1 MFGSIKATGG
11 DSGNW
16 NTAYGW
22 GNHASA
28 GYSTASGVEDNANN
42 YSLPVAGSSIGGVKS
57 GTDISV
63 DGSGNV
69 SVNNDSHTHDG
80 RYYTETEINTYFERG
95 YITHQSANSPAVGW
109 YTIAQN
115 TGDRALGEFQIWDTH
130 SSRHQSVIFNAAHH
144 FGTDDSN
151 SITVLANSSFGTDV
165 FRYIRIKENGTYDG
179 AAIQVYIDNA
189 ASSVHVAIVGA
200 NAQESGW
207 ALVDWLADST
217 SPSQISGWASAT
229 EKSKIDLDN
238 IHAGGIATTGKIYAG
253 GATTQYRVLTTNDE
267 GSGNGLDADTLDG
280 NHASAFSTASGVED
294 NADVTDTANVVAAL
308 TAGSNVQIAAN
319 GTISATNT
327 TYTVGDGGLT
337 QKNFTTTLKNKLDG
351 IAASATNVTNNNQL
365 TNGAGYLTSETFGS
379 SDVVLSLSGDDVTAG
394 ESITLAGGLS
404 YSGTTLTSANTTYS
418 AGTGL
423 TLTGTTFSVTA
434 NTYATAAQGTKADA
448 ALPKAGGTMTGD
460 LIIGTA
466 ASAGLTQA
474 FGNFDQLKFDNSHSD
489 SARGPNKIVMH
500 DNGAAWRGGFGIHSG
515 TVAYYSGDKHIWYKT
530 GSSDSYTERMT
541 LDGSGNLSIDGTL
554 SASGYNKSD
563 WDTAYTDRNKWDG
576 GSTGLTAS
584 TGRTSLG
591 LGTAA
596 TAATG
601 DFATAAQGTTADAAL
616 PKAGG
621 TMTGSLTIGDG
632 SAATRLI
639 IKRVDSTVADDIQF
653 YNGTTRVGEIG
664 TTDTTWLRINQNTSK
679 NIYTPRYI
687 RADNGFFV
695 DGTAKGINGSGNF
708 IGGTITGASDANVSN
723 WDTAYGWGDHSAAGY
738 GDATQDYVGEQIGA
752 ISIPSGNA
760 IIDWTADQG
769 ATNIHSGNYIN
780 TTYTVGDGGLTQNNF
795 TNADHTKLNGIETG
809 ATADQTAAE
818 IKTAIG
824 TGNGKLVPAAGSAGQ
839 FLKHDGT
846 FGTPSYTTNTNT
858 TYSAGSGLDLT
869 STTFSVEPDLR
880 DGITHVGKDSNNYIQ
895 FDSTNGRIDFYAGG
909 VFVARMES
917 DGDLH
922 IKGDVIAF
930 SDIF

>member
-1 MFGSIKATGG
+1 MYPDTPAHSIRSDNRTISPSEETAGRMKFGFTSWGNNNNTSPYADFLHLRSYTDSSGGKDNLVMFKKSEIGMRIWQQSFGS
-11 DSGNW
+11 S
-16 NTAYGW
+16 TAYSTYEDVYHT
-22 GNHASA
+22 GNLTIGDGGLTQKNFTTTLKNKLDGIAAS
-28 GYSTASGVEDNANN
+28 ANN

-63 DGSGNV
+63 DSSGNV

-115 TGDRALGEFQIWDTH
+115 SGDRAFAEFQIWDTH

-151 SITVLANSSFGTDV
+151 SITVLGNSSFSTDV

-200 NAQESGW
+200 NAQEGGW

-217 SPSQISGWASAT
+217 SPSAFTGWANAT

-434 NTYATAAQGTKADA
+434 NTYATRCT
-448 ALPKAGGTMTGD
+448 
-460 LIIGTA
+460 
-466 ASAGLTQA
+466 
-474 FGNFDQLKFDNSHSD
+474 
-489 SARGPNKIVMH
+489 R
-500 DNGAAWRGGFGIHSG
+500 
-515 TVAYYSGDKHIWYKT
+515 YK
-530 GSSDSYTERMT
+530 S
-541 LDGSGNLSIDGTL
+541 
-554 SASGYNKSD
+554 
-563 WDTAYTDRNKWDG
+563 
-576 GSTGLTAS
+576 
-584 TGRTSLG
+584 
-591 LGTAA
+591 
-596 TAATG
+596 
-601 DFATAAQGTTADAAL
+601 
-616 PKAGG
+616 
-621 TMTGSLTIGDG
+621 
-632 SAATRLI
+632 
-639 IKRVDSTVADDIQF
+639 
-653 YNGTTRVGEIG
+653 
-664 TTDTTWLRINQNTSK
+664 
-679 NIYTPRYI
+679 
-687 RADNGFFV
+687 
-695 DGTAKGINGSGNF
+695 
-708 IGGTITGASDANVSN
+708 
-723 WDTAYGWGDHSAAGY
+723 
-738 GDATQDYVGEQIGA
+738 
-752 ISIPSGNA
+752 
-760 IIDWTADQG
+760 
-769 ATNIHSGNYIN
+769 
-780 TTYTVGDGGLTQNNF
+780 
-795 TNADHTKLNGIETG
+795 
-809 ATADQTAAE
+809 
-818 IKTAIG
+818 
-824 TGNGKLVPAAGSAGQ
+824 
-839 FLKHDGT
+839 
-846 FGTPSYTTNTNT
+846 
-858 TYSAGSGLDLT
+858 
-869 STTFSVEPDLR
+869 
-880 DGITHVGKDSNNYIQ
+880 
-895 FDSTNGRIDFYAGG
+895 
-909 VFVARMES
+909 
-917 DGDLH
+917 
-922 IKGDVIAF
+922 
-930 SDIF
+930 